1 MKNFT
6 EKELANMKKADLIAL
21 LQAQGQEVLQAL
33 QDAQEAQKKADLQ
46 KLQAQAQAE
55 QAQEALQEITG
66 FSADRLQYEDR
77 KFSEAITCTY
87 QFPAYFT
94 QDIVEYRAQH
104 DAFLKDLGRKYIQ
117 EVLQN
122 EGRQAGRAAGRKTK
136 PAGRKATGTG
146 TNTGRQAQK
155 KEDNNLYKYL
165 CTKVEGLQET
175 DKYSTVK
182 KDGKTVAR
190 VYVMR
195 DNKLKFLVKEDTAKK
210 ATGLAFTTMKF
221 NLPCAIIAQ
230 TEQDVD
236 TLVNAF

>member
-1 MKNFT
+1 MKTYT

-21 LQAQGQEVLQAL
+21 LQSQGQEVLQAM
-33 QDAQEAQKKADLQ
+33 QDAQDAQKKADLQ
-46 KLQAQAQAE
+46 AQKAQKTLQD
-55 QAQEALQEITG
+55 ITG
-66 FSADRLQYEDR
+66 FSAERLQYEEN
-77 KFSEAITCTY
+77 KYNEAVKCFY
-87 QFPAYFT
+87 QFPAVFA
-94 QDIVEYRAQH
+94 QDTVEYRAQH
-104 DAFLKDLGRKYIQ
+104 DAFLQELGRKYIQ

-122 EGRQAGRAAGRKTK
+122 EGRQAGKTAGRKTK
-136 PAGRKATGTG
+136 PAGRKAAGTG
-146 TNTGRQAQK
+146 NTAGRKAQK

-165 CTKVEGLQET
+165 CTKVDDLQET
-175 DKYSTVK
+175 DKYSTIK

-236 TLVNAF
+236 KLVNAF

>member
-1 MKNFT
+1 MKTYT

-21 LQAQGQEVLQAL
+21 LQSQGQEVLQAM
-33 QDAQEAQKKADLQ
+33 QDAM
-46 KLQAQAQAE
+46 QAQRD
-55 QAQEALQEITG
+55 LQEITG
-66 FSADRLQYEDR
+66 YSAGCLQYEEGKYNDSV
-77 KFSEAITCTY
+77 KCFY
-87 QFPAYFT
+87 QFPEYFT
-94 QDIVEYRAQH
+94 QDTVQARQSRQ
-104 DAFLKDLGRKYIQ
+104 DFLIALGRKYIQ

-122 EGRQAGRAAGRKTK
+122 AGTQTCRQAGRKA
-136 PAGRKATGTG
+136 RKASAGKTAGTG
-146 TNTGRQAQK
+146 TNAGRQAQK

-165 CTKVEGLQET
+165 CTKVDDLQET

-236 TLVNAF
+236 KLVKAF